1 LLFIGGPSRRLAP
14 ERGKL
19 QTEIAMLRNVIFILL
34 LISAFLLLFFIVDE
48 VLYAGQLV
56 DIEHR
61 EIRTLFVFLIIV
73 FPVIVLL
80 RNIIQ
85 IVFFKRLKFMIRHNI
100 ERVILV
106 LPFILIIALI
116 LYLSWGLHQDY
127 GI

>member
-1 LLFIGGPSRRLAP
+1 
-14 ERGKL
+14 
-19 QTEIAMLRNVIFILL
+19 MLRNVIFILL